1 MPREEEVNRLIALNQ
16 LLGQV
21 LGSEAGLLVQVFHV
35 FVIFV
40 LLFLI
45 LVEEKLV
52 GEVGLRQH
60 RSLQW

>member
-1 MPREEEVNRLIALNQ
+1 MDWLIALNQ
-16 LLGQV
+16 LLCQV
-21 LGSEAGLLVQVFHV
+21 LGSKAGLLVQVFHV

-60 RSLQW
+60 LSLQW